1 MDEQEEIKIID
12 IQPLEETTPIEP
24 PPSNLEAEI
33 NSIEEQPAE
42 NNTEMKPKKVKRP
55 PSEAKLKS
63 LERARQSKY
72 KKEKERKEKLK
83 DYEKLL
89 QKTARYE
96 DQISLYESLLRK
108 QVENKPEE
116 KKPVPPP
123 QQQQPPQPRRR
134 VDFSSLF

>member
-63 LERARQSKY
+63 LERARQAKY

-83 DYEKLL
+83 DYDKLL

-96 DQISLYESLLRK
+96 DQISLYESLLK
-108 QVENKPEE
+108 KHVEQPHPKPQPQRE
-116 KKPVPPP
+116 

>member
-83 DYEKLL
+83 DYDKLL

-96 DQISLYESLLRK
+96 DQISLYESLLK
-108 QVENKPEE
+108 KHVEQPHPKPQPQRE
-116 KKPVPPP
+116 